1 MGIEWGVFPET
12 STMSMFVHDNTGAP
26 GTVLDASLPF
36 AVHVSWVVPDPIND
50 VIGGE
55 FRVRVYAE
63 SIGPGQE
70 QQVGG
75 TLLVPAEANKI
86 TYNVHVDVPGD
97 TLAGEGQA
105 FGGHLV
111 SGMYK
116 FVAVLQHMN
125 PFPNQCSGYA
135 EGPLIHLRAP

>member
-1 MGIEWGVFPET
+1 MSIEWGVFPNQ
-12 STMSMFVHDNTGAP
+12 SNMSMFVHDNTGAP
-26 GTVLDASLPF
+26 GTVLDAGLPF
-36 AVHVSWVVPDPIND
+36 DVHVSWVVPDPIND
-50 VIGGE
+50 VIGGN

-75 TLLVPAEANKI
+75 TQLVPAVPNQTNYAI
-86 TYNVHVDVPGD
+86 HVNVPGG
-97 TLAGEGQA
+97 TLRGEGEA
-105 FGGHLV
+105 FGGQPV

-125 PFPNQCSGYA
+125 PGPNQCSGYG
-135 EGPLIHLRAP
+135 EGPLIHLRTP